1 MGINRA
7 KLIEL
12 QQKLENYEKIE
23 NKEEIRKSYASRN
36 YNENNLD
43 GEYWKEFP
51 YDEKYLV
58 SNKGRIKFNGVIQH
72 QTEKINPETGEKMW
86 GYLVLENKNL
96 SREYI
101 YRFVA
106 YTFLGKIKDD
116 GYHVHHITNDGNDN
130 SVDNLI
136 LLTASE
142 HSRVH
147 GSKIGEWE

>member
-1 MGINRA
+1 MGINWA

-58 SNKGRIKFNGVIQH
+58 SNKGRIK
-72 QTEKINPETGEKMW
+72 
-86 GYLVLENKNL
+86 
-96 SREYI
+96 
-101 YRFVA
+101 
-106 YTFLGKIKDD
+106 
-116 GYHVHHITNDGNDN
+116 
-130 SVDNLI
+130 
-136 LLTASE
+136 
-142 HSRVH
+142 
-147 GSKIGEWE
+147 